1 MAERA
6 GFEPAVE
13 FDPYDGLANR
23 SFRPLRHLS
32 AHTLELYSI
41 IRFLQPEIPVFFNST
56 PLFSFQFCLFRIID
70 LTFLPETV
78 SYSKTGSRETGR
90 YNIHKQGGNHGKI
103 IFRRT

>member
-32 AHTLELYSI
+32 AYILELYSI
-41 IRFLQPEIPVFFNST
+41 IRFLQPEIPVFFI
-56 PLFSFQFCLFRIID
+56 FFQFRPQKSHKNMKMPLLKAILCVEEYRFEKA
-70 LTFLPETV
+70 FLSDFAFEVQMLPK
-78 SYSKTGSRETGR
+78 S
-90 YNIHKQGGNHGKI
+90 NCI
-103 IFRRT
+103 